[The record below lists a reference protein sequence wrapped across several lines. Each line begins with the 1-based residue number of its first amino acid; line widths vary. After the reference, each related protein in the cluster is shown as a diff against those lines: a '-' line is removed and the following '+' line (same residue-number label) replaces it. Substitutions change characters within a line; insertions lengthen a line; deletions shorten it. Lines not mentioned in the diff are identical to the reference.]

1 MQYSSPAVGTEPVG
15 YQYKEA
21 AARFKAPFY
30 QPPTRAWGYDV
41 GLLSQTPDLFSRRI
55 ALPEAGTPNEF
66 FREVSRDDPWVRGLL
81 CAAQER
87 NGNMNGRLLT
97 NHNVPPL
104 VKRQHLDPN
113 TISKPQGMI
122 ADDETP
128 TQTTFTAINAIGF
141 HNY

>member
-87 NGNMNGRLLT
+87 NGNYEWA
-97 NHNVPPL
+97 
-104 VKRQHLDPN
+104 
-113 TISKPQGMI
+113 I
-122 ADDETP
+122 ADKSQRPASCQAATP
-128 TQTTFTAINAIGF
+128 GPEYN
-141 HNY
+141 